1 MQVTSLHTYPVKS
14 MAAVSQRILDVE
26 PGGPVGDRRWAV
38 VDAGTGEKVTA
49 REVPGMLHVAASTTE
64 GGVRV
69 ETRDGRALDVAYP
82 HDGRR
87 VTTSFSRLSHA
98 LDAGDAAAELLSAEL
113 GRPLRLVWQASVTDR
128 SIRLDLGGLADEPLS
143 LADAGPLL
151 LTSEASLDRLQQ
163 WVGPEPDLAMAR
175 FRPNVVIDG
184 HVPFEEDTWDRVR
197 LGDVELRVQ
206 QTCDRCVLT
215 TIDPVSLEKGKEPIR
230 TLSRHRKWDG
240 AVWFGVWLAPLGTGR
255 IHLGDA
261 LSVG

>member
-1 MQVTSLHTYPVKS
+1 VQVTSLHTYPVKS
-14 MAAVSQRILDVE
+14 MAAVSQRTLDVE

-38 VDAGTGEKVTA
+38 VDARTGEKVTA
-49 REVPGMLHVAASTTE
+49 REEPGLLHLAASTT
-64 GGVRV
+64 GAGVRV
-69 ETRDGRALDVAYP
+69 ETRDGRALDVARP
-82 HDGRR
+82 LDGRR
-87 VTTSFSRLSHA
+87 VTTTFSRLSHA
-98 LDAGDAAAELLSAEL
+98 LDAGDEAAGLLSAEL

-128 SIRLDLGGLADEPLS
+128 SFRLDLGGLAGEPLS

-151 LTSEASLDRLQQ
+151 LTSETSLAQLQE

-175 FRPNVVIDG
+175 FRPNVVVDG
-184 HVPFEEDTWDRVR
+184 DVPFEEDTWGQVR
-197 LGDVELRVQ
+197 LGDVDLRVQ

-240 AVWFGVWLAPLGTGR
+240 AVWFGVWLAPVSAGR

>member
-1 MQVTSLHTYPVKS
+1 
-14 MAAVSQRILDVE
+14 
-26 PGGPVGDRRWAV
+26 
-38 VDAGTGEKVTA
+38 
-49 REVPGMLHVAASTTE
+49 MLHVAASTTE

-69 ETRDGRALDVAYP
+69 ETRDGRALAVAYP
-82 HDGRR
+82 HEGRR
-87 VTTSFSRLSHA
+87 VTTSFSAPQPRPRRRRRGGRSGRRRGA
-98 LDAGDAAAELLSAEL
+98 SVPAPSRP
-113 GRPLRLVWQASVTDR
+113 GRPR
-128 SIRLDLGGLADEPLS
+128 SPTGRSGWTWGGLADEPLS

-163 WVGPEPDLAMAR
+163 WVGPEADLAMAR